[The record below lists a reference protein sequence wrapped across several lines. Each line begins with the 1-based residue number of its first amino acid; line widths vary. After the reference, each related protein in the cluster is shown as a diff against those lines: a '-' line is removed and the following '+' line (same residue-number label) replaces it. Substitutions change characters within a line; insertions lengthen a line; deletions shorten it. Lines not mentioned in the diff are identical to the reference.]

1 MNQRMTITKNDF
13 FTANNFETLQDIS
26 KKYPEWKDFC
36 MEIVNQMD
44 DKFGVTMLSETSAEV
59 KDLWFI
65 DYNLMQRF
73 VLIGIEANDLQ
84 KDRLYLYK
92 SHSVEDE
99 EGIKVLSTELFD
111 TGVNIAKMPPYIKS
125 GKVLVDGVEYDSI
138 TLQTDDDTYNVGD
151 TLISL
156 DTVLANEQGD
166 DIRYDYNGA
175 MYEVAKVE
183 GKVIYLR
190 TKDNVNTPFQETQT
204 LYLYNRAK

>member
-1 MNQRMTITKNDF
+1 MTITKNDF

-44 DKFGVTMLSETSAEV
+44 DKFGVTMLSETSTEIKQLV
-59 KDLWFI
+59 FV
-65 DYNLMQRF
+65 DYNMAQRI
-73 VLIGIEANDLQ
+73 VLVGLTASELQ

-92 SHSVEDE
+92 FHAVLTES
-99 EGIKVLSTELFD
+99 GIDIKSKELFD
-111 TGVNIAKMPPYIKS
+111 TGVNIAKMLPYIKS

-156 DTVLANEQGD
+156 DTELANEEGD
-166 DIRYDYNGA
+166 DTRYDYNGA
-175 MYEVAKVE
+175 MYEVVKVE

>member
-1 MNQRMTITKNDF
+1 MTITKNDF

-36 MEIVNQMD
+36 MDIVNQMD
-44 DKFGVTMLSETSAEV
+44 DKFGTTMYSETSGEIKQLLFV
-59 KDLWFI
+59 
-65 DYNLMQRF
+65 DYNMAQSTVILG
-73 VLIGIEANDLQ
+73 LAASELQ
-84 KDRLYLYK
+84 KDKLYLYK
-92 SHSVEDE
+92 MRSTID
-99 EGIKVLSTELFD
+99 GNTTELKSSELFN
-111 TGVNIAKMPPYIKS
+111 TGVNCKLLSYTKGSDISYGGERLS
-125 GKVLVDGVEYDSI
+125 TI
-138 TLQTDDDTYNVGD
+138 TIQNDDTFNVGD

-156 DTVLANEQGD
+156 DTYIANEEGN

-190 TKDNVNTPFQETQT
+190 TKDNVNTLFNETQT

>member
-1 MNQRMTITKNDF
+1 MTITKNDF
-13 FTANNFETLQDIS
+13 FTANNFKTLQDIG

-44 DKFGVTMLSETSAEV
+44 DKFGLTMYSETSAEIKQLV
-59 KDLWFI
+59 FV
-65 DYNLMQRF
+65 DYNMAQRIVF
-73 VLIGIEANDLQ
+73 VGLETSELQ

-92 SHSVEDE
+92 FHATTDGQSGELKS
-99 EGIKVLSTELFD
+99 KELFD
-111 TGVNIAKMPPYIKS
+111 TGVNIAKMIPYIKS

-156 DTVLANEQGD
+156 DTVLANEEGD
-166 DIRYDYNGA
+166 NVRYDYNGA

-190 TKDNVNTPFQETQT
+190 TKDNVNTPFRETQT

>member
-1 MNQRMTITKNDF
+1 MTITKNDF
-13 FTANNFETLQDIS
+13 FTANNFKTLQDIG

-44 DKFGVTMLSETSAEV
+44 DEFGVTMLSETSGEA
-59 KDLWFI
+59 KQLWFI
-65 DYNLMQRF
+65 DYNLIQRF
-73 VLIGIEANDLQ
+73 ALVGLETSELQ

-92 SHSVEDE
+92 FHAVLTESGVD
-99 EGIKVLSTELFD
+99 IKSKELFD
-111 TGVNIAKMPPYIKS
+111 TGVNIAKMLPYIKS
-125 GKVLVDGVEYDSI
+125 GKVLVDGVECDSI

-156 DTVLANEQGD
+156 DTVLAKEEHND
-166 DIRYDYNGA
+166 VRYDYNGA
-175 MYEVAKVE
+175 MYEVVKVE

-190 TKDNVNTPFQETQT
+190 TKDNVNTPFRETQT